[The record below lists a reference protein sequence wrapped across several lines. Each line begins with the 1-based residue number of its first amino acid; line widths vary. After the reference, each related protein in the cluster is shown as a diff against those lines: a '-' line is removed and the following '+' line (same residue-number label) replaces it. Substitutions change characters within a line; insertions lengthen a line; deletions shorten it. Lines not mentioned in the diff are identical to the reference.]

1 MAFYGW
7 YMETRRWY
15 MLVGVSTCLCC
26 VGADGGGGGGGG
38 GDHRALNPQS
48 KK

>member
-26 VGADGGGGGGGG
+26 VGADGGGGGGGITELSTPK
-38 GDHRALNPQS
+38 AKNE
-48 KK
+48 